1 MAFCKLPA
9 CRAFDETPFRHVEM
23 VFGLVRFKM
32 PESKAV
38 MSGYYVPYGN
48 AKGLKPY
55 SRNTDFKPL
64 ILMLL
69 SRSFISRVSFR

>member
-9 CRAFDETPFRHVEM
+9 CRAFDKTPLRHDET
-23 VFGLVRFKM
+23 VFGRVRFKAF
-32 PESKAV
+32 ESKVV

-64 ILMLL
+64 MYILL